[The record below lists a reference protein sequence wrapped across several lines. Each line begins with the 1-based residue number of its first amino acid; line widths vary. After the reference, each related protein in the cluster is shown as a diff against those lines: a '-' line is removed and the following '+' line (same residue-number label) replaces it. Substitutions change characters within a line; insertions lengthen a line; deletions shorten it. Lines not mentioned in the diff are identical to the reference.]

1 VIPFENERFDSIL
14 STEVLEHVFN
24 IDELLQ
30 EFNRVLKKGN
40 NNNPFTWEEHEMPY
54 DFARYTPALQFLYQ
68 NMVLELL
75 KILKQ
80 GIILKSFFNFS

>member
-1 VIPFENERFDSIL
+1 
-14 STEVLEHVFN
+14 
-24 IDELLQ
+24 
-30 EFNRVLKKGN
+30 
-40 NNNPFTWEEHEMPY
+40 MPY
-54 DFARYTPALQFLYQ
+54 DFARYTTPALQFLYQ